1 MADLQPVDLVA
12 YISSSRFFP
21 QHVLSPKMLCFCSTH
36 GNLKMPLSSYNSKDM
51 TLDIY
56 SCQRKHTCILLPPL
70 SCPTLVAGAILS
82 PYNMFFIMYTG
93 MSLCVLKVD
102 DLILD
107 ALESPTQA

>member
-1 MADLQPVDLVA
+1 MGDLQPVDLMA
-12 YISSSRFFP
+12 YISSNRFFP
-21 QHVLSPKMLCFCSTH
+21 QYVLSPMMLCFCSRH
-36 GNLKMPLSSYNSKDM
+36 GNLKVPLSSYNSKDM

-56 SCQRKHTCILLPPL
+56 SCHRKHTGILLPPL

-82 PYNMFFIMYTG
+82 PYKMFFILYTG

>member
-1 MADLQPVDLVA
+1 
-12 YISSSRFFP
+12 
-21 QHVLSPKMLCFCSTH
+21 MLCFCSRH

-56 SCQRKHTCILLPPL
+56 SCQRKHTSILLPPL
-70 SCPTLVAGAILS
+70 SCPALVAGAILS

-93 MSLCVLKVD
+93 MSLSVLKVD

-107 ALESPTQA
+107 ALEAPTQA